1 MEILT
6 TAQITLQLSR
16 YPEDKLNLLRAW
28 DAADEYL
35 LNYLSET
42 IAPDANLNILIL
54 NDSFGAL
61 STALASHHITLWT
74 DSYLAEQGTRLNL
87 EQNNQSP
94 DRVKIIHSTETP
106 CNHFDFVLIKIPKT
120 LALLEDQLARLRPVF
135 KSETVI
141 VAAAMVKAIHTSTLK
156 LFEKYIGPTQTS
168 LAKKKSRLIHS
179 QLDETLTPGKSPY
192 PTTYLL
198 EGTGYTITNHA
209 NVFSRASLDIGTRF
223 FLQHLPR
230 SEKYQRI
237 IDLACGNG
245 VVGLMAAEKNPQA
258 ELFFLDE
265 SYMAIASAEENFRNV
280 FSENRHAVFK
290 VSDGLQGID
299 KHSVDLILNNPPFH
313 QQHSVTDEVAWNMF
327 QQSKAVLKQGG
338 ELLVIGN
345 RHLGYHVKLKKLFG
359 NCKIIANNKKFVI
372 LQASKK

>member
-1 MEILT
+1 
-6 TAQITLQLSR
+6 
-16 YPEDKLNLLRAW
+16 
-28 DAADEYL
+28 
-35 LNYLSET
+35 
-42 IAPDANLNILIL
+42 
-54 NDSFGAL
+54 
-61 STALASHHITLWT
+61 
-74 DSYLAEQGTRLNL
+74 
-87 EQNNQSP
+87 
-94 DRVKIIHSTETP
+94 
-106 CNHFDFVLIKIPKT
+106 
-120 LALLEDQLARLRPVF
+120 
-135 KSETVI
+135 VI

-168 LAKKKSRLIHS
+168 FAKKKSRLIHS

-198 EGTGYTITNHA
+198 EGTGYTIINHA

>member
-42 IAPDANLNILIL
+42 LVPKAGLNILIV

-61 STALASHHITLWT
+61 STALENHHITLWT
-74 DSYLAEQGTRLNL
+74 DSYLAEQATRLNL
-87 EQNNQSP
+87 EQNDQSP
-94 DRVKIIHSTETP
+94 DKVEIIHSTETP
-106 CNHFDFVLIKIPKT
+106 RNHFDFILIKIPKT
-120 LALLEDQLARLRPVF
+120 LALLEDQLARLRPVL

-141 VAAAMVKAIHTSTLK
+141 IAAAMVKAIHTSTLQ

-179 QLDETLTPGKSPY
+179 QLDETLTPGLSPY

-198 EGTGYTITNHA
+198 EGTEYTITNHA

-290 VSDGLQGID
+290 VSDGLQGIE

-338 ELLVIGN
+338 ELWVIGN